1 MVDMDDDRH
10 LEVGPVTVTVL
21 PTDPPRNGQPPDD
34 GGDDGDDGA
43 AAARTATDRTILRLK
58 IALAAALTA
67 AVALAGALYYVQH
80 RSDGER
86 EAMAAIAAYSR
97 AWNAHDVAAI
107 RKAMAGNGTFA
118 ASDALDRGT
127 LFTAYIG
134 PELDRV
140 MAKLFEAGVRLE
152 TPGTVVI
159 AGDDPTRAS
168 IPQRFSYTVY
178 GLTVHE
184 DGISHYTLGPVS
196 EGNPRLVV
204 VQHVFWRPRTPG
216 NPSMLWILDA

>member
-1 MVDMDDDRH
+1 MDDDRH

-21 PTDPPRNGQPPDD
+21 PLEQPEHQEEPKKP
-34 GGDDGDDGA
+34 A
-43 AAARTATDRTILRLK
+43 NTVLRLK
-58 IALAAALTA
+58 IALAAAVAA
-67 AVALAGALYYVQH
+67 AVALAGGLFYVQQE
-80 RSDGER
+80 SDTES
-86 EAMAAIAAYSR
+86 EATEAITAYTR
-97 AWNAHDVAAI
+97 AWNSHDLAAF
-107 RKAMAGNGTFA
+107 RRTMAGNGTFA

-140 MAKLFEAGVRLE
+140 LTKLFDAGVRLD
-152 TPGTVVI
+152 TRGRAIV
-159 AGDDPTRAS
+159 AGDDPSRAS
-168 IPQRFSYTVY
+168 VAQQFSYTAY

-196 EGNPRLVV
+196 ESNRTLVV

-216 NPSMLWILDA
+216 NPSMLWILET